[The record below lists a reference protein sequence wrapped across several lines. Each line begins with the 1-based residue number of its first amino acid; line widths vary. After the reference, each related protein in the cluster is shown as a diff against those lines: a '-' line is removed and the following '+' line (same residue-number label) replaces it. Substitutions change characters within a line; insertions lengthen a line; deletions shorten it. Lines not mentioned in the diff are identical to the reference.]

1 MPEDEMIKI
10 RSKLDKKADLA
21 IDNGKAISKLME
33 NNVYLI
39 KEMILMKVEMIIMEI
54 VAFVLLIVW
63 LLN

>member
-1 MPEDEMIKI
+1 MTEDEMIKI
-10 RSKLDKKADLA
+10 RHKLDKTADFA

-39 KEMILMKVEMIIMEI
+39 KEMIWMKVEMIIMEI
-54 VAFVLLIVW
+54 VAFILLVVW

>member
-1 MPEDEMIKI
+1 MSEDEMIKI
-10 RSKLDKKADLA
+10 RRKLDKTADLA

-39 KEMILMKVEMIIMEI
+39 KEMIWMKVEMIIMEI
-54 VAFVLLIVW
+54 IGFILLIVW

>member
-1 MPEDEMIKI
+1 MTEDETIKI
-10 RSKLDKKADLA
+10 RHKLDKTADFA

-39 KEMILMKVEMIIMEI
+39 KEMIWMKLEMIIMEI

>member
-1 MPEDEMIKI
+1 MSEDEMIKI
-10 RSKLDKKADLA
+10 RRKLDKTTDLA

-39 KEMILMKVEMIIMEI
+39 KEMIWMKVEMIIMEI
-54 VAFVLLIVW
+54 IAFILLIVL

>member
-1 MPEDEMIKI
+1 MSEDEMIKI
-10 RSKLDKKADLA
+10 RRKLDKTANLA
-21 IDNGKAISKLME
+21 IYNGKNISKLME

-39 KEMILMKVEMIIMEI
+39 KEMIWMKLEMIIMEI

>member
-1 MPEDEMIKI
+1 MTEDEMIKI
-10 RSKLDKKADLA
+10 RHKLDKTADFA

-39 KEMILMKVEMIIMEI
+39 KEMIWMKVEMIIMEI
-54 VAFVLLIVW
+54 VSFILLVVW

>member
-1 MPEDEMIKI
+1 MSEDEMIKI
-10 RSKLDKKADLA
+10 RRKLDKTADLA

-39 KEMILMKVEMIIMEI
+39 KEMIWMKVEMIIMEI
-54 VAFVLLIVW
+54 IAFILLIVL